1 MRVIAGQWKGRRLL
15 GPSGKDVR
23 PTTDRVKEAMFN
35 LLARTVSGSM
45 VLDVCCGSGGLGI
58 EALSR
63 GAEHAVFIDV
73 SRASLGLTRRNLENC
88 GADRS
93 RWTLVSRDALT
104 YLQSGVILGEQGP
117 LLLLCDP
124 PYGSPVAD
132 ACLGLGAE
140 LLRRTGFRG
149 AVVEMGARAGAV
161 AAGNAPWEFRRY
173 GRTRLAILRP
183 KGQGVTHD

>member
-1 MRVIAGQWKGRRLL
+1 MRVISGKWKGRRLQ
-15 GPSGKDVR
+15 GPSGKAVR

-35 LLARTVSGSM
+35 LLARTVSGST

-63 GAEHAVFIDV
+63 GAEHAVFVDL
-73 SRASLGLTRRNLENC
+73 SRASLNLTRRNLENC
-88 GADRS
+88 GAEPS
-93 RWTLVSRDALT
+93 RWTLVCRDALT
-104 YLQSGVILGEQGP
+104 YLQSGVILAEQGP

-124 PYGSPVAD
+124 PYGSPVAE
-132 ACLGLGAE
+132 ACLGLHGE

-149 AVVEMGARAGAV
+149 AVVEMGVHAGDV
-161 AAGNAPWEFRRY
+161 PTGNDPWEFRRY

-183 KGQGVTHD
+183 ERQGVTHD